1 MSIDGNR
8 LLSNAVQERKAKSFH
23 DGLRPESG
31 RRRLELVGTI
41 ECPGQTRSSMSW
53 SSDGRYL
60 ATSTGETVSVWR
72 LPEKDLNHA
81 NKNLDAR
88 FTMSEEEETKK
99 VGRNVEGLWLLDRLQ
114 VDCVVWERQRGQLI
128 IQSNHPI
135 S

>member
-1 MSIDGNR
+1 
-8 LLSNAVQERKAKSFH
+8 
-23 DGLRPESG
+23 
-31 RRRLELVGTI
+31 
-41 ECPGQTRSSMSW
+41 MSW